1 MILQRDVLDIKRVND
16 LLRLLIVN
24 HQRTVT
30 QLSMNKDE
38 KNPARSFD

>member
-1 MILQRDVLDIKRVND
+1 MYRDVLDIKRVND

-30 QLSMNKDE
+30 QLAMNKDAT
-38 KNPARSFD
+38 NPARSFD